1 MRCITMDTRK
11 GFTLIELLVV
21 IAIIAL
27 LMSILMPALSKAREA
42 AMGAMDMS
50 NQHQFSLTWKYY
62 TDEHDG
68 YFPTRPDIQ
77 DWPTLMLEYMGDT
90 ERRIWLCPAAT
101 KPFIHGGRPPFAA
114 WYDESEDA
122 AGNEV
127 QVFGSYT
134 VNLWC
139 AITRD
144 MGASRDPDK
153 FWQTPYAKGCA
164 YAPLLMDGNWSN
176 TEPECYDEGPE
187 YDGFWWQPNANEM
200 KRVSIN
206 RHNYKVNAC
215 YLDFSAKTIGLKR
228 LWKLRWHKKWCLDAA
243 PASGWP
249 DWMAQLPD

>member
-1 MRCITMDTRK
+1 MDTRK

-42 AMGAMDMS
+42 AMVAMDMS

-68 YFPTRPDIQ
+68 LFPYRMDIQ
-77 DWPTLMLEYMGDT
+77 DWPALMSDYMGEIDKS
-90 ERRIWLCPAAT
+90 IWLCPSAK
-101 KPFIHGGRPPFAA
+101 KPMIHGARPPFAA
-114 WYDESEDA
+114 WDNSSTNA
-122 AGNEV
+122 AG
-127 QVFGSYT
+127 QTITLFGSYT

-139 AITRD
+139 ARPDRPGT
-144 MGASRDPDK
+144 GTSRDPEK